1 MRTHSRSGTTFLFV
15 ALTILL
21 ATVALVAARPARA
34 QGDVVPITAGAVD
47 ALLRGYA
54 AERAVEPQ
62 TRAMREKAEKL
73 LEAEAARAERYQACA
88 DDPKLRAE
96 YDRIQAQMEKLPLEN
111 EKESNRLAALRD
123 SIIPRKCGRDPQDGA
138 ASEGDRMIVRAESM
152 ANEAGARGAGMSV
165 RRYAL
170 LRERAVAFLQK
181 LRDPGN
187 DGLAGYR
194 FTAAEQAAL
203 GARRAELQR
212 ALQPLLE

>member
-1 MRTHSRSGTTFLFV
+1 MRTSSRSSTTFIFA

-34 QGDVVPITAGAVD
+34 QDVVPINAAAVD

-62 TRAMREKAEKL
+62 RLAMQEKAEKL
-73 LEAEAARAERYQACA
+73 REAEEARAERFQACA

-96 YDRIQAQMEKLPLEN
+96 YDRVQSQMEKLPMDN
-111 EKESNRLAALRD
+111 EKEITRLAAIRD
-123 SIIPRKCGRDPQDGA
+123 SLIPRKCGRHPQDDGE
-138 ASEGDRMIVRAESM
+138 SEADKLSERAELM
-152 ANEAGARGAGMSV
+152 ANEAGARAAGMSV

-181 LRDPGN
+181 LRDPSN
-187 DGLAGYR
+187 SGLAGYK
-194 FTAAEQAAL
+194 FSASEQAAL
-203 GARRAELQR
+203 SARRAELQR
-212 ALQPLLE
+212 ALQPLLD